1 MQTRFVRLSLFF
13 ILFSSICSVA
23 EAECRFITND
33 TIKKRRLDS
42 IKIVSQKS
50 SGFSSNSRFS
60 VGTNFIK
67 FDDGAL
73 ASVRANSLS
82 DFIQKENASYIKE
95 FGRGMNAYIS
105 IRGSSSSHTTVD
117 WNGMNLAMP
126 TLGQTDFSHIPLY
139 LFDVVELHIGGNS
152 AIYGEGAIGG
162 TVQLKTSPKWAK
174 GAHGDILVSQGSFNS
189 LFTGGTLRYSNSSF
203 ETRTSLLYSFAEN
216 NYEFINNTKLG
227 KPKERLNNSSSKNA
241 GLLQE
246 IFRKFKDSSMLSAT
260 LLYLDFDRDI
270 QPSVSLNDRPDTYR
284 SIYDNNLKM
293 SLGYSGAKGIVT
305 YAAHLS
311 YSFDKQ
317 LYEDDK
323 IAANRFS
330 FSTDIESKFGDIVV
344 KGGFFAEHTIPQ
356 VDSYADSVKE
366 NRFNLYLLGSYNFN
380 NRLILSGGV
389 RFACA
394 TDVSVPL
401 MPSFDVRYNV
411 LNNNSHSLAIRCA
424 LSGNSKIPTLNDR
437 YWGGEHLYLK
447 SESSITL
454 EGGFNYNW
462 FSSVWSLDMFG
473 TLYKSKVNDWIRWL
487 PAGTVW
493 RPQNIPLVVT
503 RGGESGLKIGRSF
516 STFKTFLN
524 FSLAYTNIKMVEGLW
539 DEDPAIGEQLAYQ
552 PKLSWRSGLRV
563 VKDNWEIYSNVSY
576 TGKRTTVDLYDI
588 LPSYTLLD
596 IGTSC
601 NLRFLGCNFVLN
613 GIIKNIT
620 NEMYQNVKFYAM
632 PGRNYQ
638 LSLQYK
644 F

>member
-1 MQTRFVRLSLFF
+1 M
-13 ILFSSICSVA
+13 
-23 EAECRFITND
+23 
-33 TIKKRRLDS
+33 
-42 IKIVSQKS
+42 
-50 SGFSSNSRFS
+50 
-60 VGTNFIK
+60 
-67 FDDGAL
+67 L
-73 ASVRANSLS
+73 A
-82 DFIQKENASYIKE
+82 
-95 FGRGMNAYIS
+95 
-105 IRGSSSSHTTVD
+105 
-117 WNGMNLAMP
+117 
-126 TLGQTDFSHIPLY
+126 
-139 LFDVVELHIGGNS
+139 
-152 AIYGEGAIGG
+152 
-162 TVQLKTSPKWAK
+162 
-174 GAHGDILVSQGSFNS
+174 
-189 LFTGGTLRYSNSSF
+189 
-203 ETRTSLLYSFAEN
+203 
-216 NYEFINNTKLG
+216 
-227 KPKERLNNSSSKNA
+227 
-241 GLLQE
+241 
-246 IFRKFKDSSMLSAT
+246 
-260 LLYLDFDRDI
+260 
-270 QPSVSLNDRPDTYR
+270 
-284 SIYDNNLKM
+284 
-293 SLGYSGAKGIVT
+293 
-305 YAAHLS
+305 
-311 YSFDKQ
+311 
-317 LYEDDK
+317 
-323 IAANRFS
+323 
-330 FSTDIESKFGDIVV
+330 
-344 KGGFFAEHTIPQ
+344 
-356 VDSYADSVKE
+356 
-366 NRFNLYLLGSYNFN
+366 
-380 NRLILSGGV
+380 GGV

-401 MPSFDVRYNV
+401 MPSLDVRYNV

-503 RGGESGLKIGRSF
+503 RGGEAGLKIGRSF
-516 STFKTFLN
+516 STIKTFFN

-601 NLRFLGCNFVLN
+601 NLRLFGCNFVLN